1 MNTSPDGQICMIGKN
16 IEKKERVQGWPVGRS
31 MGPPGNG
38 SYLLPPLVYII
49 IIIIIIYNT
58 SFSLAIA
65 PFSHYIILYRYI
77 SCVYMCAGA
86 LTILYTT
93 LTCVYMR
100 VRARFCMP
108 VRIYICIVLND
119 VSQHGL
125 YIIFAEPP
133 HCRFTDIL
141 YINIIKRHLIRPHSS
156 QSVRTV
162 CATKT
167 DQNESKVLE
176 KITSSYKTYIP

>member
-1 MNTSPDGQICMIGKN
+1 VCIC
-16 IEKKERVQGWPVGRS
+16 
-31 MGPPGNG
+31 
-38 SYLLPPLVYII
+38 
-49 IIIIIIYNT
+49 
-58 SFSLAIA
+58 
-65 PFSHYIILYRYI
+65 
-77 SCVYMCAGA
+77 
-86 LTILYTT
+86 
-93 LTCVYMR
+93 
-100 VRARFCMP
+100 VRARSRYYIRPLHAYIC
-108 VRIYICIVLND
+108 VCEQDSVCQCVYICIVLND

-162 CATKT
+162 CVTKT

-176 KITSSYKTYIP
+176 KITSSYKTYIPWCIYYYHYYYQHGPYQHHIVRDVILSFISTVNHWQLKVWEKLFTVHRT